1 MCVRLIV
8 DNRENIKE
16 ILQNKI
22 ENVEFKN
29 LCIGD
34 YCFRVD
40 SEDFLIIERKTISDY
55 AASIRDGRNREQK
68 KRLKSQSVKFIYL
81 VEGNL
86 TKDNSSFSYNKIN
99 KDTIVSSII
108 NTIIRDD
115 IQVFHTHDITE
126 TIFFIESIYKKLDK
140 QGKTFLENKTN
151 YVQDIVETA
160 KISKKKNMNQNISF
174 QMMMNCIPGIST
186 KVSTRLGNKFSNIK
200 SFLETIDKIDQDER
214 VNYIQQL
221 KTDDTEKARKISI
234 NVAKNIIEFIGFN
247 NTDGKSKH
255 TVVDESK
262 DYSLSKEN

>member
-1 MCVRLIV
+1 MCVQLIV

-16 ILQNKI
+16 ILHDKI

-34 YCFRVD
+34 YCFRID
-40 SEDFLIIERKTISDY
+40 EEDFLIIERKTIADY

-68 KRLKSQSVKFIYL
+68 KRLKSQPIKFIYL

-86 TKDNSSFSYNKIN
+86 TKDNSSFSYNKVN

-108 NTIIRDD
+108 NTIMRDD
-115 IQVFHTHDITE
+115 IQVFHTNDINE
-126 TIFFIESIYKKLDK
+126 TIFFIESVYKKLDK

-151 YVQDIVETA
+151 YTQDIIETV
-160 KISKKKNMNQNISF
+160 KISKKNNMNQNISF

-200 SFLETIDKIDQDER
+200 TFLETLDKIEEDKR
-214 VNYIQQL
+214 VNYIQEL

-234 NVAKNIIEFIGFN
+234 TVAKNIIEFLGFN
-247 NTDGKSKH
+247 NTGGKSED
-255 TVVDESK
+255 TVADESK
-262 DYSLSKEN
+262 DKH